1 MLPQIFLV
9 RHGETDWSLSGRHT
23 SHTDIPL
30 TEAGEDSARVLGRRL
45 RGKHFTQVLSSPRQ
59 RSLRTCEL
67 AGLGLQAESAEDLSE
82 WDYGDY
88 EGITSIEILEER
100 PDWNLFRDGCPHGES
115 AVQVSDRADRF
126 IARLRMLEGDVVLF
140 SHGHFGRV
148 LGARWIGMPVLEAR
162 RLLFDPTALSLLTY
176 EKDRAESPVIA
187 LWNSVPE

>member
-45 RGKHFTQVLSSPRQ
+45 RGKHFTQVLTSPRQ

-67 AGLGLQAESAEDLSE
+67 AGLGLQAESTEDLSE

-100 PDWNLFRDGCPHGES
+100 PDWNLFRDGCPNGES
-115 AVQVSDRADRF
+115 ADQVSDRADRF

-148 LGARWIGMPVLEAR
+148 LGARWIGMPVRDAR
-162 RLLFDPTALSLLTY
+162 RLLFDPTALCLLTY

-187 LWNSVPE
+187 LWNSVAE